1 MITTTSRMPRAA
13 RPVRSCLLRAGP
25 AAALA
30 GAWLGAGCAPGGG
43 GEGTGAGGGEEG
55 TATTTEAVHFAFT
68 EVVPGVYHAQG
79 ASDLVV
85 GSNAGVVVNE
95 ADVLLVD
102 SHISPAAANALV
114 EDLRS
119 ITDKPVRYAVNTHWH
134 FDHAHGNQV
143 YPPEVEIISHEA
155 TRAAI
160 AAGRSNSGRSYELFV
175 GSIPGRIARMEAIL
189 DTLSDATARTELEAT
204 LEAQRTYYGQ
214 LQEVVPTP
222 PNTTLSERLT
232 LFRGGREIQFHFLGR
247 AHTEGDVIVYLP
259 DDRVIITGD
268 MLTGG
273 LPYMGDGYVDEWI
286 ETLER
291 VKALDFDWI
300 IPGHGAP
307 YRERERIDHLQA
319 YLRDLWDQSVA
330 LHAEG
335 VSAEDAAT
343 RVDLTA
349 HADNFDG
356 IIGAGVNPVVVLRI
370 FELLDGTAN

>member
-1 MITTTSRMPRAA
+1 MTGRRH
-13 RPVRSCLLRAGP
+13 RPEHLYAGAVRRRSAIPPTL
-25 AAALA
+25 LA
-30 GAWLGAGCAPGGG
+30 GIWLCAGCAPDSGAA
-43 GEGTGAGGGEEG
+43 AGGDDGG
-55 TATTTEAVHFAFT
+55 AAAGGAATTEAVHFAFT
-68 EVVPGVYHAQG
+68 EVVPGVYHARG

-102 SHISPAAANALV
+102 SHISPAAASALV

-119 ITDKPVRYAVNTHWH
+119 ITDNPVRYAANTHWH

-175 GSIPGRIARMEAIL
+175 GSIPRRIEQLEATL
-189 DTLSDATARTELEAT
+189 DTMTDAAARAELEAT
-204 LEAQRTYYGQ
+204 LEAQRTYYAQ

-232 LFRGGREIQFHFLGR
+232 LYRGGREIQFHFFGR

-268 MLTGG
+268 MLTAG
-273 LPYMGDGYVDEWI
+273 LPYMGDGYVNEWV
-286 ETLER
+286 ETLDR
-291 VKALDFDWI
+291 LKALDFDWI
-300 IPGHGAP
+300 IPGHGEP

-319 YLRDLWDQSVA
+319 YLQDLWDQSVA
-330 LHAEG
+330 LHGQG
-335 VSAEDAAT
+335 VSAEDAAA
-343 RVDLTA
+343 RIDLTA
-349 HADNFDG
+349 HADNFGG
-356 IIGAGVNPVVVLRI
+356 IASPGANPVAVLRI

>member
-1 MITTTSRMPRAA
+1 MRSRRVT
-13 RPVRSCLLRAGP
+13 RGGRSRSGYRGSAVPAGIL
-25 AAALA
+25 AAAWLC
-30 GAWLGAGCAPGGG
+30 GACTPADPGSGGDDGG
-43 GEGTGAGGGEEG
+43 GEGAGG
-55 TATTTEAVHFAFT
+55 TATEAVHFEFT

-95 ADVLLVD
+95 EDVLLVD
-102 SHISPAAANALV
+102 SHISPAAANALI

-119 ITDKPVRYAVNTHWH
+119 ITDRPVRYAANTHWH

-143 YPPEVEIISHEA
+143 YPPDVEIISHEA

-160 AAGRSNSGRSYELFV
+160 AEGRSNSGRSYELFV
-175 GSIPGRIARMEAIL
+175 GAIPGRIERMEATL
-189 DTLSDATARTELEAT
+189 DTLTDAEARAELEAT
-204 LEAQRTYYGQ
+204 LEAQRTYYAQ
-214 LQEVVPTP
+214 LQEVVPTA

-232 LFRGGREIQFHFLGR
+232 LYRGGREIQFHFFGR

-273 LPYMGDGYVDEWI
+273 LPYMGDGYVNEWI
-286 ETLER
+286 ETLDR

-330 LHAEG
+330 LHGQG
-335 VSAEDAAT
+335 VSAEDAAG
-343 RVDLTA
+343 RIDLTA
-349 HADNFDG
+349 HADNFGG
-356 IIGAGVNPVVVLRI
+356 ISGPGANPVAVLRI

>member
-1 MITTTSRMPRAA
+1 MRSRLSGRGYDRSAVQAGILVAA
-13 RPVRSCLLRAGP
+13 GIC
-25 AAALA
+25 
-30 GAWLGAGCAPGGG
+30 AGCAPADPGSGGG
-43 GEGTGAGGGEEG
+43 AGSEMGGPPPS
-55 TATTTEAVHFAFT
+55 EAVHFEFT
-68 EVVPGVYHAQG
+68 EVVPGVYHARG

-85 GSNAGVVVNE
+85 GSNAGVIVNE

-119 ITDKPVRYAVNTHWH
+119 ITDRPVRYAANTHWH

-160 AAGRSNSGRSYELFV
+160 AEGRSNSGRSYELFV
-175 GSIPGRIARMEAIL
+175 GSIPGRIAQMEATL
-189 DTLSDATARTELEAT
+189 DTLTDEAARAELEAT
-204 LEAQRTYYGQ
+204 LEGQRTYYAQ

-232 LFRGGREIQFHFLGR
+232 LYRGGREIQFHFFGR

-259 DDRVIITGD
+259 NDRVIITGD

-273 LPYMGDGYVDEWI
+273 LPYMGDGYVNEWI
-286 ETLER
+286 ETLDR

-330 LHAEG
+330 LHGEG
-335 VSAEDAAT
+335 VSPEDAAD
-343 RVDLTA
+343 RIDLTA

-356 IIGAGVNPVVVLRI
+356 ISGPGANPVAVLRI
-370 FELLDGTAN
+370 FELLDGTTN

>member
-1 MITTTSRMPRAA
+1 MTA
-13 RPVRSCLLRAGP
+13 RPQRPELARTGEIRRPSAIP
-25 AAALA
+25 AVLFGA
-30 GAWLGAGCAPGGG
+30 AWLCTGCAPEGGGDTSG
-43 GEGTGAGGGEEG
+43 GEGAGPS
-55 TATTTEAVHFAFT
+55 TTEAVHFEFT
-68 EVVPGVYHAQG
+68 EVVPGVYHARG

-95 ADVLLVD
+95 ADILLVD
-102 SHISPAAANALV
+102 SHISPAAANALI

-119 ITDKPVRYAVNTHWH
+119 ITDRPVRYAANTHWH

-160 AAGRSNSGRSYELFV
+160 AEGRSNSGRSYELFV
-175 GSIPGRIARMEAIL
+175 GTIPGRIEQMEATL
-189 DTLSDATARTELEAT
+189 DTLSDAAARAELEAQ
-204 LEAQRTYYGQ
+204 LEGQRTYYAQ

-232 LFRGGREIQFHFLGR
+232 LYRGGREIQFHFFGR

-259 DDRVIITGD
+259 GDRVIISGD

-273 LPYMGDGYVDEWI
+273 LPYMGDGYVNEWV

-307 YRERERIDHLQA
+307 YQERERIDHLQA
-319 YLRDLWDQSVA
+319 YLLDLWDQSVA
-330 LHAEG
+330 LHGQG
-335 VSAEDAAT
+335 VSAEDAAG
-343 RVDLTA
+343 RIDLTA
-349 HADNFDG
+349 HADNFGG
-356 IIGAGVNPVVVLRI
+356 ISGPGANPVAVLRI

>member
-1 MITTTSRMPRAA
+1 MRSIHVILAA
-13 RPVRSCLLRAGP
+13 
-25 AAALA
+25 
-30 GAWLGAGCAPGGG
+30 AWLGAGCAPGGG
-43 GEGTGAGGGEEG
+43 AGAGGDDGGAEG
-55 TATTTEAVHFAFT
+55 AGSAAAEAVHFEFT

-102 SHISPAAANALV
+102 SHISPAAADALI

-119 ITDKPVRYAVNTHWH
+119 ITDKPVRYAANTHWH

-143 YPPEVEIISHEA
+143 YPPGVEIISHEA

-160 AAGRSNSGRSYELFV
+160 AEGRSNSGRSYDLFV
-175 GSIPGRIARMEAIL
+175 GAIPGRIEQMEATL
-189 DTLSDATARTELEAT
+189 DTLTGAEARAELEAT
-204 LEAQRTYYGQ
+204 LEAQRTYYAQ
-214 LQEVVPTP
+214 LREVVPTP

-232 LFRGGREIQFHFLGR
+232 LYRGGREIQFHFFGR

-273 LPYMGDGYVDEWI
+273 LPYMGDGYVNEWI
-286 ETLER
+286 ETLDR

-330 LHAEG
+330 LHGQG
-335 VSAEDAAT
+335 VSAEDAAG
-343 RVDLTA
+343 RIDLTA
-349 HADNFDG
+349 HADHFGG
-356 IIGAGVNPVVVLRI
+356 IGGPGANPVAVLRI

>member
-1 MITTTSRMPRAA
+1 MTA
-13 RPVRSCLLRAGP
+13 RPQRPERTRTGAICRPGAIP
-25 AAALA
+25 AIMLGA
-30 GAWLGAGCAPGGG
+30 AWLCAGCAPGGDDRS
-43 GEGTGAGGGEEG
+43 GAEGGG
-55 TATTTEAVHFAFT
+55 TSTTEAVHFEFT
-68 EVVPGVYHAQG
+68 EVVPGVYHARG

-102 SHISPAAANALV
+102 SHISPAAANALI

-119 ITDKPVRYAVNTHWH
+119 LTDKPVRYAANTHWH

-143 YPPEVEIISHEA
+143 YPPDVEIISHEA

-160 AAGRSNSGRSYELFV
+160 AEGRSNSGRSYELFV
-175 GSIPGRIARMEAIL
+175 GSIPGRIEQMEATL
-189 DTLSDATARTELEAT
+189 DTLTDAAARAELEAQ
-204 LEAQRTYYGQ
+204 LEGQRTYYAQ

-232 LFRGGREIQFHFLGR
+232 LYRGGREIQFHFFGR

-259 DDRVIITGD
+259 GDRVIISGD

-273 LPYMGDGYVDEWI
+273 LPYMGDGYVNEWV

-307 YRERERIDHLQA
+307 YQERERIDHLQA
-319 YLRDLWDQSVA
+319 YLLDLWDQSVA
-330 LHAEG
+330 LHGQG
-335 VSAEDAAT
+335 VNAEDAAA
-343 RVDLTA
+343 RIDLTA
-349 HADNFDG
+349 HAANFGG
-356 IIGAGVNPVVVLRI
+356 ISGPGANPVAVLRI

>member
-1 MITTTSRMPRAA
+1 MPSRYVMR
-13 RPVRSCLLRAGP
+13 RGRSGRGYRRSAVQVGIL
-25 AAALA
+25 AAA
-30 GAWLGAGCAPGGG
+30 WTCAGCAPADPGSDG
-43 GEGTGAGGGEEG
+43 GAGSETGGPPP
-55 TATTTEAVHFAFT
+55 AEAVHFEFT
-68 EVVPGVYHAQG
+68 EVVPGVYHARG

-119 ITDKPVRYAVNTHWH
+119 ITDRPVRYAANTHWH

-160 AAGRSNSGRSYELFV
+160 AEGRSNSGRSYELFV
-175 GSIPGRIARMEAIL
+175 GSIPGRIAQMEATL
-189 DTLSDATARTELEAT
+189 DTLTDEAARAELEAT
-204 LEAQRTYYGQ
+204 LEGQRTYYAQ

-232 LFRGGREIQFHFLGR
+232 LHRGGREIQFHFFGR

-273 LPYMGDGYVDEWI
+273 LPYMGDGYVNEWI
-286 ETLER
+286 ETLDR

-330 LHAEG
+330 LHGEG
-335 VSAEDAAT
+335 VSPEDAAG
-343 RVDLTA
+343 RIDLTA

-356 IIGAGVNPVVVLRI
+356 ISGPGANPVAVLRI
-370 FELLDGTAN
+370 FELLDGTTN

>member
-1 MITTTSRMPRAA
+1 MARRLHRPKHLYAGAVRRPSATAA
-13 RPVRSCLLRAGP
+13 VL
-25 AAALA
+25 LA
-30 GAWLGAGCAPGGG
+30 GAWLLAGCSPEGGG
-43 GEGTGAGGGEEG
+43 GDGGAEEDG
-55 TATTTEAVHFAFT
+55 SAAGEAVHFAFT
-68 EVVPGVYHAQG
+68 EVVPGVYHARG

-85 GSNAGVVVNE
+85 GANAGVVVNE

-102 SHISPAAANALV
+102 SHISPAAANALI

-119 ITDKPVRYAVNTHWH
+119 ITDNPVRYAANTHWH

-155 TRAAI
+155 TRAVI
-160 AAGRSNSGRSYELFV
+160 AAGGSNSGRSYEFFV
-175 GSIPGRIARMEAIL
+175 GAIPARIAQLEATL
-189 DTLSDATARTELEAT
+189 DTLSDEAARADLEAT
-204 LEAQRTYYGQ
+204 LEAQRTYYAQ

-232 LFRGGREIQFHFLGR
+232 LYRGGREIQFHFFGR

-268 MLTGG
+268 MLTAG
-273 LPYMGDGYVDEWI
+273 LPYMGDGYVNEWI
-286 ETLER
+286 DTLER

-300 IPGHGAP
+300 IPGHGEP

-330 LHAEG
+330 LHGAG
-335 VSAEDAAT
+335 VSPEDAAA
-343 RVDLTA
+343 RIDLTS
-349 HADNFDG
+349 HADNFGG
-356 IIGAGVNPVVVLRI
+356 IASPGANPTAVLRI

>member
-1 MITTTSRMPRAA
+1 M
-13 RPVRSCLLRAGP
+13 RSKRVSWSAVQAGILATAWLGGACAPADPGNGDGAGSGLGGP
-25 AAALA
+25 AAAQ
-30 GAWLGAGCAPGGG
+30 
-43 GEGTGAGGGEEG
+43 
-55 TATTTEAVHFAFT
+55 AVHFEFT

-95 ADVLLVD
+95 ADILLVD
-102 SHISPAAANALV
+102 SHISPAAANALI

-119 ITDKPVRYAVNTHWH
+119 ITDRPVRYAANTHWR

-175 GSIPGRIARMEAIL
+175 GSIPGRIAQMEATL
-189 DTLSDATARTELEAT
+189 DTLTDEAARAELEAT
-204 LEAQRTYYGQ
+204 LEGQRTYYAQ

-232 LFRGGREIQFHFLGR
+232 LYRGGREIQFHFFGR

-273 LPYMGDGYVDEWI
+273 LPYMGDGYVNEWI
-286 ETLER
+286 ETLDR

-300 IPGHGAP
+300 IRAT
-307 YRERERIDHLQA
+307 
-319 YLRDLWDQSVA
+319 
-330 LHAEG
+330 
-335 VSAEDAAT
+335 AT
-343 RVDLTA
+343 RTRSVSGSTTCR
-349 HADNFDG
+349 
-356 IIGAGVNPVVVLRI
+356 PTC
-370 FELLDGTAN
+370 GTSGTSRSPSTGRG